1 MSFKK
6 IALAVLAAAA
16 VVPAM
21 AQSAANVNPDTLK
34 RAEVQA
40 DLALWH
46 AAGMPNVAAQAEI
59 GVDPTQTS
67 EYRQY
72 QALRSGP
79 QFAAAVQAHLGGNT
93 ALAGQPETAGTA
105 E

>member
-40 DLALWH
+40 DL
-46 AAGMPNVAAQAEI
+46 
-59 GVDPTQTS
+59 DPTQTS